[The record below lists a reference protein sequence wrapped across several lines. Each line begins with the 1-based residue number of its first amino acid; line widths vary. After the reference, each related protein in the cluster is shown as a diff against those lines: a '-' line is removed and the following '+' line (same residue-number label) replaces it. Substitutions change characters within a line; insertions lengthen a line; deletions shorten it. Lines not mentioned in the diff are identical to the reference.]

1 MNQFLPE
8 GRRFSTQTNRELL
21 NTLDGLQ
28 KAMERQLVVE
38 AIPHRCDAAHRL
50 HFTLAGLPVQMP
62 REECAVGV
70 TEGTAKEISIL
81 SRVGKPTCFLV
92 EGLTAQDGVITP
104 QISRRKAQEL
114 CLNWLM
120 ALPIGTVLPATVS
133 HLERFG
139 AFVDV
144 GCGIPSLIPLDAI
157 SVSRIPHPSCRFQV
171 GDEVFV
177 IVKGTLPD
185 QNRLLLSH
193 KELLGTWAENAVN
206 FAPGEVVTGTVRG
219 VLDYGIFVE
228 LAPNLPALAEYI
240 PGIEDGD
247 QVSVF
252 IKSIIPEKEKI
263 KLLILEQIGR
273 QKEKLPPVYHIT
285 EGMVRNWSF
294 HRVQ

>member
-8 GRRFSTQTNRELL
+8 GRRFSTQTNQELL
-21 NTLDGLQ
+21 NTLDGLRE
-28 KAMERQLVVE
+28 AMEQQLILE
-38 AIPHRCDAAHRL
+38 AIPYRCDAAHRL
-50 HFTLAGLPVQMP
+50 HFTLAGLSVQMP

-70 TEGTAKEISIL
+70 SDGTTKEISIL

-92 EGLTAQDGVITP
+92 DGLVAEDGVITP
-104 QISRRKAQEL
+104 KISRRKAQEL
-114 CLNWLM
+114 CLKWLLS
-120 ALPIGTVLPATVS
+120 LPTGTVIPATVS

-144 GCGIPSLIPLDAI
+144 GCGVPSLIPLDAI
-157 SVSRIPHPSCRFQV
+157 SISRIPHPSCRFQV
-171 GDEVFV
+171 GDEIFV
-177 IVKGTLPD
+177 AIKGTLPD

-193 KELLGTWAENAVN
+193 KELLGTWEENAAS

-247 QVSVF
+247 RVSVF

-263 KLLILEQIGR
+263 KLLILDRIGK
-273 QKEKLPPVYHIT
+273 QEEKIPPVYHIT
-285 EGMVRNWSF
+285 DGIIRNWSF